1 MRSPWFRSGLP
12 SLRAA
17 LAGLLVLALFGL
29 GPGQFAPSADEDG
42 VAALLA
48 AGAICSSV
56 AGHDDG
62 GGQKQAPVGHVHAQ
76 CVLCQTGMT
85 PFILAGAAVLPGR
98 VAVRAPM
105 AMAGVRG
112 PDAPAFPF
120 AYASRAPPVIASR
133 AAGGL

>member
-1 MRSPWFRSGLP
+1 MK
-12 SLRAA
+12 
-17 LAGLLVLALFGL
+17 
-29 GPGQFAPSADEDG
+29 
-42 VAALLA
+42 A
-48 AGAICSSV
+48 AGSRTSAICSSV

-120 AYASRAPPVIASR
+120 AYASRAPPVI
-133 AAGGL
+133 G